1 MPPQRGGGSPR
12 PPAPSQRLRVEKTAC
27 FGCGFWFCCSGFGC
41 FRAGGGGF
49 VPITLVLYV

>member
-41 FRAGGGGF
+41 FQAGGGGF